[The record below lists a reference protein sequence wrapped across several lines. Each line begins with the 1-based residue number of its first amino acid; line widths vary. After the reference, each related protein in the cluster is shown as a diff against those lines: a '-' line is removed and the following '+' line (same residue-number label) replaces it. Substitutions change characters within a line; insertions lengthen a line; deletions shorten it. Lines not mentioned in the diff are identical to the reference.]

1 MIEILLATGNPGKK
15 KEMVEAFRELTNIT
29 WRSLDEFPEI
39 EDADESGSTF
49 EENAL
54 IKAKYFGNIT
64 GLLTL
69 AEDAGLT
76 LSAFPEKFGV
86 RTRREIDA
94 SNDVEWLRIFLE
106 MMEGKADRVSMFY
119 SAMAFY
125 NPKNGT
131 EFIVEG
137 TTSGKIEEFPQ
148 SPIEKGIPVSSV
160 FVPDGFD
167 DVYSAMT
174 KQKKTEV
181 SHRGKAAKK
190 MEEYLRGL

>member
-1 MIEILLATGNPGKK
+1 MIKVLLATGNPGKK
-15 KEMVEAFRELTNIT
+15 KEMVEAFQSLSNIEWEDLAT
-29 WRSLDEFPEI
+29 FPEI
-39 EDADESGSTF
+39 EEADENGSTF
-49 EENAL
+49 QENAL
-54 IKAKYFGNIT
+54 IKARHYAKIT
-64 GLLTL
+64 GLPTL

-94 SNDVEWLRIFLE
+94 PDDVEWLRIFLE
-106 MMEGKADRVSMFY
+106 MMEDQSDRNAAFY

-125 NPKNGT
+125 DPNTKE
-131 EFIVEG
+131 EFVTEG
-137 TTSGKIEEFPQ
+137 TTLGEIVDFPQ

-160 FVPDGFD
+160 FIPEGFD

-181 SHRGKAAKK
+181 
-190 MEEYLRGL
+190 